1 VSSLGNSIR
10 RAAPYRRIRSDPIS
24 LVAAEIHLGKRPAGI
39 YGGWLALT
47 YSSRVPV
54 QQFLKNHL

>member
-1 VSSLGNSIR
+1 LEIR
-10 RAAPYRRIRSDPIS
+10 FEGQRRIGEIRSDPIS

-47 YSSRVPV
+47 YSNRVPV
-54 QQFLKNHL
+54 QQFE